1 MGGSVFLVQDS
12 SVSREER
19 IKQFLDEDPSL
30 SALLSVIHFEWT
42 VRRAIIALGK
52 SPNVVIRVKLRG
64 CQGLDGYKDL
74 WRDEVFLNDQ
84 RNITRL
90 SEVVKNW
97 QGLGRAFRLRHRLV
111 HGATSCG
118 TEYAKERVNWAIDAT
133 NNVRHICKVEGIN
146 LDLRLPVRRSK
157 A

>member
-1 MGGSVFLVQDS
+1 MFLVQDS

-90 SEVVKNW
+90 SEVVRTYALTQKNKC
-97 QGLGRAFRLRHRLV
+97 AV
-111 HGATSCG
+111 T
-118 TEYAKERVNWAIDAT
+118 
-133 NNVRHICKVEGIN
+133 
-146 LDLRLPVRRSK
+146 
-157 A
+157 

>member
-1 MGGSVFLVQDS
+1 MFLVQDS

-146 LDLRLPVRRSK
+146 LDSRLPVRRSK